1 MRTWT
6 AALLG
11 CLVGVALAWVLL
23 LAWRPSASTVPVVA
37 RVAAPTDTV
46 APAPTGPSAAE
57 PAATGNPAPHGGSAE
72 IAPQPRWPDNA
83 ATPEQV
89 LYDQPRLMDR
99 AIAALK
105 PQTPGKVDLY
115 LLAFAGDGGEDVFRN
130 EAEYAAKLFAIRF
143 GASGHTLVLENNPRT
158 VGSAPLATWTNLETA
173 LTALHGVMDPRE
185 DVLMVYL
192 TSHGSEDH
200 VLLVD
205 LQPLPLDSISSDDLA
220 GILDEQAFRWKVVV
234 VNACYS
240 GGFIPPLKGAG
251 TLVMT
256 AARADRSSFGCGS
269 ESRITYFGDA
279 FLARALNRS
288 DDFID
293 AFAAARSLIAGWEKH
308 ARLTPSQPQIDV
320 GDGIAA
326 QLAKWREGIT
336 PGPALPFKPAADAR
350 QQR

>member
-23 LAWRPSASTVPVVA
+23 PAS
-37 RVAAPTDTV
+37 R
-46 APAPTGPSAAE
+46 
-57 PAATGNPAPHGGSAE
+57 PAATPTAPTAATATATAPAGTRASIPDVPAGIDIPPAPGEPGNV
-72 IAPQPRWPDNA
+72 APQPRWPDNA

-99 AIAALK
+99 AIAALR

-115 LLAFAGDGGEDVFRN
+115 LLAFAGDGSEDVFRN
-130 EAEYAAKLFAIRF
+130 EAEYAAKLFATRF
-143 GASGHTLVLENNPRT
+143 DASGHTLVLENNPRT

-173 LTALHGVMDPRE
+173 LAALHGIMDPRE

-200 VLLVD
+200 TLLVD

-220 GILDEQAFRWKVVV
+220 GILDEQAFRWKIVV

-240 GGFIPPLKGAG
+240 GGFIPPLRGAG

-279 FLARALNRS
+279 FLARALNRN
-288 DDFID
+288 DNVVN
-293 AFAAARSLIAGWEKH
+293 AFDAARNLIAGWEKQ
-308 ARLTPSQPQIDV
+308 AQLTPSLPQIDV

-326 QLAKWREGIT
+326 QLAKWRGGIT

-350 QQR
+350 QR